1 MCIFVIVLVASIV
14 VFIVCRELV
23 MWYWN
28 NNEIVGWPKRM
39 GAALEANPR
48 PVS

>member
-1 MCIFVIVLVASIV
+1 MSIFVIVFVASIV

-23 MWYWN
+23 LWYWN

-39 GAALEANPR
+39 GEALEANPR